1 MKRLKARETQRKG
14 GTKRDRQR
22 KRRGPTG
29 RISSTIQRERT
40 ASKEAETHFSHVDS
54 AGAPIVVL
62 NFPAPQLPVEIWKD
76 EAVEVVAAAAE

>member
-1 MKRLKARETQRKG
+1 MKARETEREG

-76 EAVEVVAAAAE
+76 EATIGVVGGAAE

>member
-1 MKRLKARETQRKG
+1 MELRSREPHGRE
-14 GTKRDRQR
+14 RERER
-22 KRRGPTG
+22 ESKRRGPRG

-62 NFPAPQLPVEIWKD
+62 NFPAPQLPS
-76 EAVEVVAAAAE
+76 